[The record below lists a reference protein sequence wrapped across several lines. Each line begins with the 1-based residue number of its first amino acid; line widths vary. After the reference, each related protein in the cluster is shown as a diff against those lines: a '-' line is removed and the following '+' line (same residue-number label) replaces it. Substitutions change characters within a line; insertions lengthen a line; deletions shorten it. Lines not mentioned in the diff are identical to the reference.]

1 MAEFSAKDVAEL
13 RKQTGCGMMDCKNAL
28 KDANGDFEAAIK
40 ILREKGMAAVAKKA
54 DRIAA
59 EGIVDILTIGDTTAM
74 IEVNSETDFVA
85 KNAIFQAFVKD
96 VLKTVIANKPADV
109 DALLACKFEGEGEGS
124 VSDALAEKTGTIGEK
139 LSIRR
144 FAIVEGVVSTYI
156 HGLGAT
162 GVVVS
167 FDTDVADKAEF
178 AECAK
183 NVALQTAAMPVQYL
197 DKDGFAEYAKNVALQ
212 TAAMPVLYLNKESV
226 PASVLE
232 EEKAILIKQMQE
244 DPKMANKPQQVLEKI
259 VEGKLGKYYEN
270 NCLLEQLY
278 VKDDSMTVGKYT
290 AQTAKELGGSIK
302 VIGYVRFDK
311 GEGIQKREEDFAA
324 EIQKMV
330 QG

>member
-28 KDANGDFEAAIK
+28 KDANGDFEAAVK
-40 ILREKGMAAVAKKA
+40 LLREKGMAATAKKA
-54 DRIAA
+54 SRIAA
-59 EGIVDILTIGDTTAM
+59 EGLVDIMTIGSTTA
-74 IEVNSETDFVA
+74 IVEVNSETDFVA
-85 KNAIFQAFVKD
+85 KNAIFQEFVKD
-96 VLKTVIANKPADV
+96 VLKTIIANKPADV
-109 DALLACKFEGEGEGS
+109 DALLASAFVNGGT
-124 VSDALAEKTGTIGEK
+124 VADALAEKTYTIGEK

-144 FAIVEGVVSTYI
+144 FAIVEGVVSSYI

-167 FDTDVADKAEF
+167 FETDLADKAEF

-197 DKDGFAEYAKNVALQ
+197 D
-212 TAAMPVLYLNKESV
+212 AASV
-226 PASVLE
+226 PAEVLA
-232 EEKAILIKQMQE
+232 EEKNILVKQMQQ

-259 VEGKLGKYYEN
+259 VEGKLGKFYEN
-270 NCLLEQLY
+270 NCLLHQLY
-278 VKDDSMTVGKYT
+278 VKDDSMTVAKYVES
-290 AQTAKELGGSIK
+290 TAKALGGSIK
-302 VIGYVRFDK
+302 VTGYVRFDK
-311 GEGIQKREEDFAA
+311 GEGLEKRDEDFAA

>member
-1 MAEFSAKDVAEL
+1 MADFSAKDVAEL

-28 KDANGDFEAAIK
+28 KDANGDFEAAVK

-54 DRIAA
+54 SRIAA
-59 EGIVDILTIGDTTAM
+59 EGIVDVMTIGNVTA
-74 IEVNSETDFVA
+74 IVEVNSETDFVA

-96 VLKTVIANKPADV
+96 VLKTIIANKPADV
-109 DALLACKFEGEGEGS
+109 DALMACKFEGEGAGT

-144 FAIVEGVVSTYI
+144 FQVVEGVVSSYI

-167 FDTDVADKAEF
+167 FETDVADKDGF

-197 DKDGFAEYAKNVALQ
+197 D
-212 TAAMPVLYLNKESV
+212 AASV
-226 PASVLE
+226 PAEVLA
-232 EEKAILIKQMQE
+232 EEKAILVKQMQQ

-270 NCLLEQLY
+270 NCLLHQLY
-278 VKDDSMTVGKYT
+278 VKDDSMTVAKYVET
-290 AQTAKELGGSIK
+290 TAKALGGSIK
-302 VIGYVRFDK
+302 VTGYVRYDK
-311 GEGIQKREEDFAA
+311 GEGLEKREEDFAA

>member
-1 MAEFSAKDVAEL
+1 MAFTAKDVAEL
-13 RKQTGCGMMDCKNAL
+13 RKQTGCGMMDCKKAL
-28 KDANGDFEAAIK
+28 VESDGDFEAAVK
-40 ILREKGMAAVAKKA
+40 YLREKGMAATAKKA

-59 EGIVDILTIGDTTAM
+59 EGIVDVMTVGNTTA
-74 IEVNSETDFVA
+74 IVEVNSETDFVA
-85 KNAIFQAFVKD
+85 KNATFQEFVKEI
-96 VLKTVIANKPADV
+96 LKTIIANKPANV
-109 DALLACKFEGEGEGS
+109 DALLASAYTQGGT
-124 VSDALAEKTGTIGEK
+124 VSEALAEQIYKIGEK

-144 FAIVEGVVSTYI
+144 FTIVEGVVSTYI
-156 HGLGAT
+156 HGMGAT
-162 GVVVS
+162 GVVVN
-167 FDTDVADKAEF
+167 FVTDVA
-178 AECAK
+178 
-183 NVALQTAAMPVQYL
+183 

-259 VEGKLGKYYEN
+259 VEGKLGKYYET

-278 VKDDSMTVGKYT
+278 VKDDSMTVAKYT
-290 AQTAKELGGSIK
+290 AQTAKELGGSIS
-302 VIGYVRFDK
+302 VVGYVRYDK

>member
-28 KDANGDFEAAIK
+28 KDANGNFEEAVK

-54 DRIAA
+54 SRIAA
-59 EGIVDILTIGDTTAM
+59 EGIVDIMTIGNTTA
-74 IEVNSETDFVA
+74 IVEVNSETDFVA
-85 KNAIFQAFVKD
+85 KNAIFQEFVKD
-96 VLKTVIANKPADV
+96 VLKTIIAAKPQDV
-109 DALLACKFEGEGEGS
+109 EALLACKYEGEGAATVEG
-124 VSDALAEKTGTIGEK
+124 ALAEKTGTIGEK

-144 FAIVEGVVSTYI
+144 FAIVEGAVATYI

-167 FDTDVADKAEF
+167 FDTDAADKAEF

-197 DKDGFAEYAKNVALQ
+197 D
-212 TAAMPVLYLNKESV
+212 AASV
-226 PASVLE
+226 PAEVIA
-232 EEKAILIKQMQE
+232 EEKAILVKQMQQ

-259 VEGKLGKYYEN
+259 VEGRVGKFYEN
-270 NCLLEQLY
+270 NCLLHQAY
-278 VKDDSMTVGKYT
+278 VKDDSMTVAKYVESV
-290 AQTAKELGGSIK
+290 AKSIGATIK
-302 VIGYVRFDK
+302 VTGYVRFDK
-311 GEGIQKREEDFAA
+311 GEGIEKREEDFAA